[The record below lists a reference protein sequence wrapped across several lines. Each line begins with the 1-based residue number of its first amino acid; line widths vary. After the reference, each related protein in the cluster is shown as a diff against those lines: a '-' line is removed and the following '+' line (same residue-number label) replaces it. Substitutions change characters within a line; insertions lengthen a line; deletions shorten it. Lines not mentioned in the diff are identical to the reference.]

1 MDDIKDNT
9 KDDKNPENNK
19 NKDKLIIEGI
29 NSKTGEKFRPGDWA
43 ERMSGALSTFRNRR
57 IIYSPNLRPAVN
69 KSGNKCMIVDD
80 QLKKTNPILYNEII
94 EFAEKNNL
102 KTNRNISKK
111 IKKQDNK

>member
-1 MDDIKDNT
+1 MDDNKE
-9 KDDKNPENNK
+9 KNNK
-19 NKDKLIIEGI
+19 NSNKLIIEGI
-29 NSKTGEKFRPGDWA
+29 NSETGEKFRPGDWA

-102 KTNRNISKK
+102 KTNRNISAKTK
-111 IKKQDNK
+111 TSDNK

>member
-1 MDDIKDNT
+1 MDDNKE
-9 KDDKNPENNK
+9 KNNK
-19 NKDKLIIEGI
+19 NSDKLIIEGI
-29 NSKTGEKFRPGDWA
+29 NSETGEKFRPGDWA

-102 KTNRNISKK
+102 KTNRNISAKTKK
-111 IKKQDNK
+111 PDNK